1 MMNELF
7 VIKSVTQVHELF
19 QLEKPKHPL
28 VSVFENNPK
37 VIGDWGPIRIL
48 TELYFVSLKDGIS
61 GSFQYGR
68 NTYDFDEGA
77 MTFIAPGQVMK
88 PGEMT
93 GFLNP
98 GWTIAFHPDLIR
110 RSELGS
116 SIDQYT
122 FFGYDVFEALYV
134 SDQEKKSLTELAKKI
149 EQEIG
154 QTIDRHTQKL
164 IVSTI
169 ELLLDYCTRYYDRQ
183 FYTRSNINIDTV
195 SQFEGLL
202 KDYFLKED
210 QLEFG
215 MPSVKYCAE
224 QLNMSPNYLSDLL
237 KKETGRNAQDHIHA
251 FIIDKAKTIL
261 LSTTDSVTQVA
272 SGLGF
277 DYPQH
282 FSRLFKNKTGMSP
295 TEYRKLN

>member
-1 MMNELF
+1 MNELF

-28 VSVFENNPK
+28 VSVFENNPQ

-61 GSFQYGR
+61 GTFQYGR
-68 NTYDFDEGA
+68 NSYDFEEGA
-77 MTFIAPGQVMK
+77 MTFIAPGQVIS
-88 PGEMT
+88 PGAME

-110 RSELGS
+110 KSALGRN
-116 SIDQYT
+116 IDRYT

-134 SDQEKKSLTELAKKI
+134 SEQEKRSLTELAEKI
-149 EQEIG
+149 ELETG
-154 QTIDRHTQKL
+154 QNIDRHTQKL
-164 IVSTI
+164 IVSTL

-183 FYTRSNINIDTV
+183 FYTRSNINVDTV

-210 QLEFG
+210 QLELG

-277 DYPQH
+277 DYSQH

-295 TEYRKLN
+295 SEYRKLN